1 MRYLRDAEDLP
12 SFFRRVRTADRRVLL
27 LDYDGT
33 LAPFRTDRNQAVP
46 YPGVREVLA
55 DIISQHSTRVVII
68 SGRAVADVSRLI
80 GLSPLPEIWGSHG
93 WEHLTVDG
101 AYTLFPLDP
110 ASQGKLGEA
119 RDRLDRLGLSQH
131 REDKPVSVAVHWRG
145 LPTHD
150 AERIRQMV
158 SDAWTPLAAGSG
170 LELHP
175 FDGGLE
181 LRARGR
187 NKGDSVRAVLPEE
200 GDGASLAAAFL
211 GDDLTDEDAFE
222 ALAGR
227 GLRVLVRRDFRD
239 TAADL
244 WIVPPEELLEF
255 LENWKASLLPVHAA
269 E

>member
-12 SFFRRVRTADRRVLL
+12 SFFRRLRTADRRVLL

-150 AERIRQMV
+150 AEFVRWCPMRGPRWPPDPDWNSTHSTAV
-158 SDAWTPLAAGSG
+158 WNS
-170 LELHP
+170 
-175 FDGGLE
+175 
-181 LRARGR
+181 ARGVGTR
-187 NKGDSVRAVLPEE
+187 ETWSERCSPRKAMAHLS
-200 GDGASLAAAFL
+200 
-211 GDDLTDEDAFE
+211 
-222 ALAGR
+222 
-227 GLRVLVRRDFRD
+227 
-239 TAADL
+239 
-244 WIVPPEELLEF
+244 PPP
-255 LENWKASLLPVHAA
+255 SSGTI
-269 E
+269 